1 MHISNPDPEA
11 IFAGAVI
18 AQVAFLAIL
27 GLGGVLIHQASRV
40 LYRRDYDYARVG
52 WLALFAGITGLVALV
67 FSDKPSGLW
76 GSLLGRDPLAGW
88 SVTTGVSWAI
98 GIDLACVAY
107 IVWFTGGAKH
117 SPFKELYFFLPM
129 IAIFLRQPLGFVVGF
144 SLSVAAS
151 FLVTL
156 IVHVEPPAIP
166 FFQGRLSLIYGLV
179 TMLSFSVMSIIGI
192 ALEYGRQ

>member
-1 MHISNPDPEA
+1 MHISDSNPEA

-27 GLGGVLIHQASRV
+27 GLGGVLIHQAGRV
-40 LYRRDYDYARVG
+40 LYRTDFDYARVG

-67 FSDKPSGLW
+67 LADKPSGQW
-76 GSLLGRDPLAGW
+76 GSLLGSDPLAGW

-117 SPFKELYFFLPM
+117 SPFKELYFFLPV
-129 IAIFLRQPLGFVVGF
+129 IAIFLRQPLGFVVGLSF
-144 SLSVAAS
+144 SVAAS

-156 IVHVEPPAIP
+156 VFHADTPTIP
-166 FFQGRLSLIYGLV
+166 FFQSRLILVYGLV
-179 TMLSFSVMSIIGI
+179 TMLSFAVMSIIGI
-192 ALEYGRQ
+192 ALEYGH